1 MLPNNRIGYAAINSS
16 FKPRTYKSIRLK
28 TIESK
33 GIEALIT
40 VIKSNL
46 DLLLDILRWN
56 IENDIYFYRFP
67 SNIFPLA
74 NHPIIREKF
83 IWEENEEIRIKISK
97 INDFVNENEVRLTV
111 HPDQFIVLNSLNSEV
126 VHSSIETLEDTC
138 LLLELL
144 GGSDCILHIG
154 GVYGNKQEAI
164 TRFIENFQ
172 LLSHR
177 VQKYLRIEN
186 DDKSYTYDDV
196 LMIANQIK
204 IPMILDIHH
213 HRCLSSSNLT
223 TDMVIDVFK
232 TWGNQRPKIHMSS
245 GREFDEDRKHADF
258 ITFKDITYVKGL
270 LQDEEVDIMI
280 EAKAK
285 ELAALEFIKKWRDS
299 YV

>member
-1 MLPNNRIGYAAINSS
+1 
-16 FKPRTYKSIRLK
+16 
-28 TIESK
+28 
-33 GIEALIT
+33 
-40 VIKSNL
+40 
-46 DLLLDILRWN
+46 
-56 IENDIYFYRFP
+56 
-67 SNIFPLA
+67 
-74 NHPIIREKF
+74 
-83 IWEENEEIRIKISK
+83 
-97 INDFVNENEVRLTV
+97 
-111 HPDQFIVLNSLNSEV
+111 
-126 VHSSIETLEDTC
+126 
-138 LLLELL
+138 
-144 GGSDCILHIG
+144 
-154 GVYGNKQEAI
+154 
-164 TRFIENFQ
+164 
-172 LLSHR
+172 
-177 VQKYLRIEN
+177 LRIEN